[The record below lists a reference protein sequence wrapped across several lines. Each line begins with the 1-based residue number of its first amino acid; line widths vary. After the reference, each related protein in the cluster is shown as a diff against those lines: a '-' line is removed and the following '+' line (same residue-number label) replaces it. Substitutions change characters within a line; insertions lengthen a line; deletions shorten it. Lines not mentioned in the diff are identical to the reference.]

1 MQRYIYEATND
12 YRKERDAEKKD
23 RTKADNITYVII

>member
-12 YRKERDAEKKD
+12 YRRERDVEKKD
-23 RTKADNITYVII
+23 RTKADITYVIT